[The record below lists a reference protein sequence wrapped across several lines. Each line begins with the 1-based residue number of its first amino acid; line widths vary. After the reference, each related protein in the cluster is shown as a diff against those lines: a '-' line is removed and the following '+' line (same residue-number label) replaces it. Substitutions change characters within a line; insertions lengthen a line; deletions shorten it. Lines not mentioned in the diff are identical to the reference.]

1 MLYLSLKYI
10 HIIAAIFLFGF
21 GMGSYLYLIAASRTG
36 NPQVIAHVARMVI
49 RFDRWITTPAGFI
62 QILSGALMVRV
73 ADMPMTTDWVMTSL
87 IIYLCIGTI
96 WLPVLRLQTRLHALS
111 AAAAAAASGQGLD
124 GEYRTVYRQWFWM
137 GVVGF
142 FGMFVIV
149 LMMVM
154 KMTPWQM
161 FQLLF

>member
-36 NPQVIAHVARMVI
+36 NPQVIAHVAKMVI
-49 RFDRWITTPAGFI
+49 RFDTWITTPAGFI
-62 QILSGALMVRV
+62 QILSGGLMVKV

-111 AAAAAAASGQGLD
+111 SAAAASGQGLD
-124 GEYRTVYRQWFWM
+124 DEYRSVYLKWFWM

-142 FGMFVIV
+142 SGMFVIV
-149 LMMVM
+149 LVMVM